1 MSHMK
6 KDKNNRE
13 NSKNVSDS
21 FSIIEEAI
29 DLSIQE
35 EYIRFSGAI
44 DFDSLDYEE
53 ILTESDKLFDKRTS
67 IELKQRILILLAHL
81 GTPESC
87 RIIEKYLKAI
97 SKNSC
102 ACLPVGRKAGIQNLL
117 TSLDSRRSLPRTGY
131 GAGVTNWQLLE
142 IP

>member
-1 MSHMK
+1 MNDVK
-6 KDKNNRE
+6 RNNDNRE
-13 NSKNVSDS
+13 NSKNVLNS
-21 FSIIEEAI
+21 FTLIDEPI

-87 RIIEKYLKAI
+87 RTIEKYLNAT
-97 SKNSC
+97 SKNVIP
-102 ACLPVGRKAGIQNLL
+102 AKAGIQKVL
-117 TSLDSRRSLPRTGY
+117 TSLDSLRSLPRT
-131 GAGVTNWQLLE
+131 
-142 IP
+142 